1 MRKVFLSILL
11 LALIVL
17 SSGFFFVTVLSGAN
31 REGLQDDHGNYIECY
46 RIFLSESTQTIEG
59 RAIQVPQ
66 RSTRRAIW
74 ILQTEDG
81 VATIRAGSKYVDAYE
96 KIDCGVLNSSR
107 EGS

>member
-11 LALIVL
+11 FVLIVL
-17 SSGFFFVTVLSGAN
+17 GFGVFFVMLVSSTN
-31 REGLQDDHGNYIECY
+31 REGLQDDQGNYIECY

-66 RSTRRAIW
+66 RSTKRAIW

-96 KIDCGVLNSSR
+96 KINCEVLNSSG
-107 EGS
+107 EES